1 MPARVGIV
9 GCGLI
14 GHKRA
19 DSLDGDELVGCY
31 DLAADAASALAAEHG
46 ATACAT
52 LDELWALRPDIVVVA
67 VSHDRLA
74 QLSVAALQHGAHVLV
89 EKPAGLSAAQIDTID
104 GAAQAAGR
112 RVKVGFNHRFHP
124 GIHRA
129 ITEAR
134 SGIHG
139 DILHV
144 RGRYGHGGRIGY
156 DQEWRADVQRS
167 GGGEIVD
174 QGMHLLDLTHWLLG
188 PLPLHSALLRTQ
200 FWDTEV
206 DDNAA
211 LILGEHDS
219 RTAPWALLHVTWTEW
234 KNLFS
239 LEIYCRTAKLHVEGL
254 VRSYGPQKLRIFKM
268 KPELGPPDVEEL
280 DYPAQDNSWLTEWR
294 HFREAIADDTPVL
307 GGLEDARFAW
317 ETIDAAYAADGY
329 GPVREGVG

>member
-1 MPARVGIV
+1 M
-9 GCGLI
+9 
-14 GHKRA
+14 
-19 DSLDGDELVGCY
+19 
-31 DLAADAASALAAEHG
+31 
-46 ATACAT
+46 
-52 LDELWALRPDIVVVA
+52 
-67 VSHDRLA
+67 
-74 QLSVAALQHGAHVLV
+74 LV

-104 GAAQAAGR
+104 DAAQAAGR

-134 SGIHG
+134 SGVHG
-139 DILHV
+139 DVLHV

-211 LILGEHDS
+211 LILGERALAHRAVGDCCTSPGPSGRTSS
-219 RTAPWALLHVTWTEW
+219 RWRSTAARPSCTSRASCAPTG
-234 KNLFS
+234 
-239 LEIYCRTAKLHVEGL
+239 R
-254 VRSYGPQKLRIFKM
+254 RSCGSSR
-268 KPELGPPDVEEL
+268 
-280 DYPAQDNSWLTEWR
+280 
-294 HFREAIADDTPVL
+294 
-307 GGLEDARFAW
+307 
-317 ETIDAAYAADGY
+317 
-329 GPVREGVG
+329 